1 MTSASSTTTVGPQ
14 LAQLSHPTGRLPGG
28 PGRSWLRSRGAR
40 TLGGQLACIGVV
52 LVLWQALVV
61 SGVLS
66 TDAVASPTATAH
78 ALGTLIPT
86 SGFWSVL
93 GDTLRSWAI
102 GLVISLV
109 IGLPVGLAVGAS
121 NLAYRMS
128 RVTIDFLRTIP
139 PVVLLPLAL
148 LIYGATEQMVLL
160 LVVVGSV
167 WPVILQ
173 AMYGVHQ
180 VDPVSRD
187 VAAAYRLRRR
197 EMVFAVIVPSAA
209 PFIATGI
216 RIAATMSLLLV
227 VGSELLGGAPGI
239 GNSIAVAQQIPDVPT
254 MYAYVVVA
262 AALGVTLN
270 VIVVRTEGKVL
281 AWHSSHRHRDS
292 A

>member
-1 MTSASSTTTVGPQ
+1 MSTAAPTANAGPR
-14 LAQLSHPTGRLPGG
+14 LAQLSHPSGRLPGG
-28 PGRSWLRSRGAR
+28 PRWSWLRPRGAR
-40 TLGGQLACIGVV
+40 TLLGQLACIVVV
-52 LVLWQALVV
+52 LVIWQALVA

-86 SGFWSVL
+86 AGFWSVI
-93 GDTLRSWAI
+93 GDTLRTWAI
-102 GLVISLV
+102 GLAISLA
-109 IGLPVGLAVGAS
+109 IALPVGLALGAS

-262 AALGVTLN
+262 AALGVALN

>member
-1 MTSASSTTTVGPQ
+1 VSTAAPTVNAGPR
-14 LAQLSHPTGRLPGG
+14 LARQSHPSGRLPGG
-28 PGRSWLRSRGAR
+28 PRWSWFHPRGAR
-40 TLGGQLACIGVV
+40 TLLGQLVCIVVV
-52 LVLWQALVV
+52 LVIWQALVV
-61 SGVLS
+61 SGVVS

-86 SGFWSVL
+86 AGFWSVI

-102 GLVISLV
+102 GLAVSLV
-109 IGLPVGLAVGAS
+109 IGLPVGLMLGAS

-128 RVTIDFLRTIP
+128 RVTIDFLRTVP
-139 PVVLLPLAL
+139 PIVLLPLAL

-167 WPVILQ
+167 WPVLLQ

-227 VGSELLGGAPGI
+227 VGGELLGGAPGI
-239 GNSIAVAQQIPDVPT
+239 GNSIAVAQQIPDIPT

-262 AALGVTLN
+262 AALGVGLN
-270 VIVVRTEGKVL
+270 VIVVRIEARVL
-281 AWHSSHRHRDS
+281 GWHSSHRNRDS